1 MSMNVDDVRSRVQ
14 AISDRAK
21 QDPDY
26 QRQVI
31 EDPAAALRSAGL
43 PESTIGEVVS
53 DWTRGSG
60 EEVGAYRMCS
70 WTCLGTTC
78 DDKTTC

>member
-1 MSMNVDDVRSRVQ
+1 MSMNVEDLRSRVQ

-43 PESTIGEVVS
+43 PDTTIDEVVS
-53 DWTRGSG
+53 EWTRGGSRD
-60 EEVGAYRMCS
+60 VNAYLMCS

-78 DDKTTC
+78 DDRSTC

>member
-1 MSMNVDDVRSRVQ
+1 MSMNVDDLRSRVQ

-43 PESTIGEVVS
+43 PDTTIDEVVS
-53 DWTRGSG
+53 EWTRGGSG
-60 EEVGAYRMCS
+60 DVNAYRMCT

-78 DDKTTC
+78 DDRSTC

>member
-1 MSMNVDDVRSRVQ
+1 MSMNVEDLRSRVQ

-43 PESTIGEVVS
+43 PDTTIDEVVS
-53 DWTRGSG
+53 EWTRGGFSD
-60 EEVGAYRMCS
+60 VNAYRMCS

>member
-1 MSMNVDDVRSRVQ
+1 MSMSTDDIRNRVQ
-14 AISDRAK
+14 AISERAK

-31 EDPAAALRSAGL
+31 EDPAAALRGAGI
-43 PESTIGEVVS
+43 PDETVTEVVS
-53 DWTRGSG
+53 EWTRGSRG
-60 EEVGAYRMCS
+60 EVGAYMMCS

-78 DDKTTC
+78 DDRTTC

>member
-1 MSMNVDDVRSRVQ
+1 MSVDEIREKVQ
-14 AISDRAK
+14 SISERAK
-21 QDPDY
+21 QDPEY

-31 EDPAAALRSAGL
+31 EDPAAALRSAGV
-43 PESTIGEVVS
+43 PENTIGEVVA
-53 DWTRGSG
+53 DWTRGAR